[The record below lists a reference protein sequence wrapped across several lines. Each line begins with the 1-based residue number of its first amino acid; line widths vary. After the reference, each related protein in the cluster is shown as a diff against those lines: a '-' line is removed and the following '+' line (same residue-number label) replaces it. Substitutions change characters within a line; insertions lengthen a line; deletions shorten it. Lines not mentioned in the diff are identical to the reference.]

1 MDKVVE
7 KPSWSGGW
15 DTIIDRWKVGSW
27 EGGLKAVLGGES
39 ILGRSKVSQ
48 CILYIIP
55 GLNHSKND
63 KSLKLERI
71 GAIYEGST

>member
-1 MDKVVE
+1 MRYYHK
-7 KPSWSGGW
+7 SL
-15 DTIIDRWKVGSW
+15 KVGSW

-39 ILGRSKVSQ
+39 ILGRSKVGW
-48 CILYIIP
+48 CILYIIS

-63 KSLKLERI
+63 KFLKLERI